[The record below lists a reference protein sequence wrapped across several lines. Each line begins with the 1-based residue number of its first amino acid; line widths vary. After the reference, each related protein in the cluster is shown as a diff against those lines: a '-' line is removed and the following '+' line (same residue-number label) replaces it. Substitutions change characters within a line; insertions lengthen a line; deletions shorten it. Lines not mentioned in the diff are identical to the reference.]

1 MALLTGRN
9 RTYLLLGMLLAA
21 VVIVAVWTAMAAADS
36 PATGGT
42 ESPEAMTQP
51 GGQGGHGIPYEGPSG
66 IWVSGTGKAS
76 AAPDLAVVSL
86 GVEAEADTAAE
97 ARASAAAAMTSV
109 IEALKDAGVADADIQ
124 TRHFN
129 ISPRYQHVEI
139 ERCDEDDGGSAGMGA
154 VNTEGEQEETSEK
167 ICYTVWENRLTGY
180 SVSNQATVNVRN
192 LDNTGSIIDEVAES
206 AGDLVRINGVSFQIE
221 DSQAL
226 EDQARTNAVSDLLR
240 KAQMLAE
247 LSGVKLGSLV
257 YLNEGSSYSPP
268 QPLYARGESLQF
280 DSASAITPISGGELE
295 VSATLQGVFLI
306 AGQVEPEP
314 EATSEPAETPEPQ
327 QPETQQAETQQT
339 EEPTEEPTE
348 TP

>member
-1 MALLTGRN
+1 MTLLTGRN

-21 VVIVAVWTAMAAADS
+21 VVIVAVWAMMAANS
-36 PATGGT
+36 PATGGGT
-42 ESPEAMTQP
+42 ESSEAMTQP
-51 GGQGGHGIPYEGPSG
+51 GGEGSHGVPYEGPSG

-86 GVEAEADTAAE
+86 GVEAQADTAAE
-97 ARASAAAAMTSV
+97 ARASAATAMTSV
-109 IEALKDAGVADADIQ
+109 IKALKDAGVAEADIQ

-139 ERCDEDDGGSAGMGA
+139 ERCDEDNGASVGTASAT
-154 VNTEGEQEETSEK
+154 TEGEQEETSEK
-167 ICYTVWENRLTGY
+167 TCYTVWENRLTGY
-180 SVSNQATVNVRN
+180 SVSNQATVNVRK

-226 EDQARTNAVSDLLR
+226 EDEARANAVADLMR

-247 LSGVKLGSLV
+247 LSGAKLGSLV
-257 YLNEGSSYSPP
+257 YLNEGAPYSPP
-268 QPLYARGESLQF
+268 QPLYARGESLQL
-280 DSASAITPISGGELE
+280 DSASAITPIVGGELE
-295 VSATLQGVFLI
+295 VSTTLQAVFLI
-306 AGQVEPEP
+306 ADQDEPEP
-314 EATSEPAETPEPQ
+314 EATSEPAETPE
-327 QPETQQAETQQT
+327 TQQT
-339 EEPTEEPTE
+339 EEPTE